1 MIHMNEEKN
10 NKKAKIK
17 KEESTATF
25 NLFEVTIIILMTAL
39 VVAVSTGL
47 VVYHNTNVISNNKFI
62 GTGDYLEE
70 FENAYNNILESYV
83 EKVDEKGLIN
93 SAIQGMYNYVG
104 DPYTSYLDP
113 ETTEDLTD
121 RLNGQYEGIGVEITK
136 VEEGILIV
144 NVFENGPAKEAGLES
159 GDIIIKVENNDVTTK
174 TAAEVS
180 NLIKTSK
187 KSEVEISVL
196 RGGITKVVTVN
207 KKQVY
212 IPSVIKSNYEGVGYL
227 QITTFSDTT
236 YEQFK
241 TKLEELE
248 NEGIKSLV
256 IDVRN
261 NGGGYLNSAVSIAE
275 LFIEKGK
282 NIYGLESKSGT
293 TFYEDKTKTS
303 RNYKVAVLMNNG
315 SASASEI
322 LASALKESYNAT
334 LVGTTSYGKGTVQ
347 ETAKLDTGGMIKVTT
362 AYWLTPNG
370 NKINGKGLKPD
381 VELNG
386 SYYENMPYEE
396 DTQLQGAINAV
407 K

>member
-10 NKKAKIK
+10 NKKAKMK

-25 NLFEVTIIILMTAL
+25 NLFEVTTIILMTAL

-334 LVGTTSYGKGTVQ
+334 LIGTTSYGKGTVQ